1 MNVKKWVLL
10 AGLSLFVVSASG
22 VVIAAEKAVIKIDS
36 IPGKKGA
43 VTFNHGKHINEYKK
57 KGGAEIGCKDCHH
70 TMKSA
75 ADKAGAKACT
85 DCHVKPT
92 EAQKGKA
99 PFLYTAE
106 GDKVDQK
113 SVIFHDTCVK
123 CHKAMKDEGKDIGAC
138 KTCHK

>member
-22 VVIAAEKAVIKIDS
+22 VVIAAEKAVIKIDQ

-43 VTFNHGKHINEYKK
+43 VTFNHGKHINEYKA
-57 KGGAEIGCKDCHH
+57 KGGAAITCKDCHH
-70 TMKSA
+70 TLKSA
-75 ADKAGAKACT
+75 ADKAGAKACSE
-85 DCHVKPT
+85 CHVKPG

-99 PFLYTAE
+99 PFLYAAE
-106 GDKVDQK
+106 GDKIDQK
-113 SVIFHDTCVK
+113 SVIYHGRCLD
-123 CHKAMKDEGKDIGAC
+123 CHKAMKAEGKDIAGC